1 MERSA
6 ECLKGFVT
14 VHKANVTV
22 GGRWMDIQPEAHLL
36 SVCPRSA
43 A

>member
-22 GGRWMDIQPEAHLL
+22 GSGWADIQLEARL
-36 SVCPRSA
+36 
-43 A
+43 